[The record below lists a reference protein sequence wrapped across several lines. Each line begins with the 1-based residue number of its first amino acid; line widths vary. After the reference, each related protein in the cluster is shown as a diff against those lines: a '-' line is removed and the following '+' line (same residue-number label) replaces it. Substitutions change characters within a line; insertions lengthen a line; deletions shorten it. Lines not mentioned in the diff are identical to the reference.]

1 MLNKY
6 LFAGIGLLIL
16 LLAGSGW
23 ALKSAWGKNA
33 VLDTQVKQWQSVAAE
48 KELEIERQKQS
59 IITASRDKAAIRRK
73 ADIIRKQLLE
83 ALDEKNCANTAI
95 GPAAFRV
102 LKPADRN

>member
-48 KELEIERQKQS
+48 KELEIERQKQ
-59 IITASRDKAAIRRK
+59 
-73 ADIIRKQLLE
+73 
-83 ALDEKNCANTAI
+83 
-95 GPAAFRV
+95 
-102 LKPADRN
+102 